1 MPAANS
7 SGDGCR
13 HRSAGGRWHK
23 HCWQPLRSWHK
34 FADPFAP
41 RLTILSFDPCSA
53 CSSVSVVINLT
64 SLNSPVNYS
73 HSYLP
78 LQTKSGL
85 KSDKLWREVLQ
96 TASKL
101 ETASKIN
108 PGNKKQTE
116 VLHIFTSF
124 SSQPRERTFIDIEK
138 NPRKYYDAM

>member
-7 SGDGCR
+7 SGDGWR

-53 CSSVSVVINLT
+53 CSSVSVVINLA

-73 HSYLP
+73 HSYLS

-101 ETASKIN
+101 PRSIQEIKSKQ
-108 PGNKKQTE
+108 KFYTF
-116 VLHIFTSF
+116 LHLF
-124 SSQPRERTFIDIEK
+124 QVNQEK
-138 NPRKYYDAM
+138 ELL